1 MVFYTINKKSFPII
15 KIVFS
20 GKVNDNELD
29 DFLNE
34 WLGFYDLKK
43 KFYLFFDITNIENPS
58 IKSAYKLVK
67 FIQKIKMKNPQY
79 LKKSIIILNEG
90 FLLKNLI
97 HIIFKI
103 TKPAAPLYLYWK
115 HEYEINITNDTI
127 QEVFESNND
136 KFQVIL
142 P

>member
-1 MVFYTINKKSFPII
+1 MVFYTINKESFPII
-15 KIVFS
+15 KIVFF
-20 GKVNDNELD
+20 GKVRDNELK

-34 WLGFYDLKK
+34 WLKFYDLKK
-43 KFYLFFDITNIENPS
+43 NFYLFFDITKIENPS
-58 IKSAYKLVK
+58 LKNAVTLVK
-67 FIQKIKMKNPQY
+67 FIQKIKKKKPQY
-79 LKKSIIILNEG
+79 LKKSIIILNES

-97 HIIFKI
+97 CFIFKI

-115 HEYEINITNDTI
+115 DNYEININNNTI

-136 KFQVIL
+136 KFQVIM

>member
-1 MVFYTINKKSFPII
+1 MVFYTINKESFPII
-15 KIVFS
+15 KIVFF
-20 GKVNDNELD
+20 GKVRDNELK

-34 WLGFYDLKK
+34 WLKFYDLKK
-43 KFYLFFDITNIENPS
+43 NFYLFFDITKIENPS
-58 IKSAYKLVK
+58 LKNAVTLVK
-67 FIQKIKMKNPQY
+67 FIQKIKKKKPQY
-79 LKKSIIILNEG
+79 LKKSIIILNES

-97 HIIFKI
+97 CFIFKI

-115 HEYEINITNDTI
+115 DNYEININNNTI

>member
-1 MVFYTINKKSFPII
+1 MVFYTINKESFPII
-15 KIVFS
+15 KIVFF
-20 GKVNDNELD
+20 GKVRDNELK

-34 WLGFYDLKK
+34 WLKFYDLKK
-43 KFYLFFDITNIENPS
+43 NFYLFFDITKIENPS
-58 IKSAYKLVK
+58 LKSAVTLVK
-67 FIQKIKMKNPQY
+67 FIQKIKKKKPQY
-79 LKKSIIILNEG
+79 LKKSIIILNES

-97 HIIFKI
+97 CFIFKI

-115 HEYEINITNDTI
+115 DNYEININNNTI